1 MKAIGSFAYM
11 QCITDN
17 LTDAT
22 FWLSS
27 VKVDH
32 SFESAALRN
41 TKGSFD
47 MVSQILGFVTT
58 ALGSVLNLINTI
70 LS

>member
-32 SFESAALRN
+32 SFESAAFAEYERVIRHGFPDPGLRHYR
-41 TKGSFD
+41 
-47 MVSQILGFVTT
+47 
-58 ALGSVLNLINTI
+58 GSVLNLINTI